1 MEIYLVIAFFVALF
15 SGDNGKLNA
24 TECVLF
30 GLCWPV
36 VLIGYLFIYGVLY
49 VVSLY
54 NSVFSYIK
62 DYRYKMYVNKQII
75 DMVKKFNEK
84 SE

>member
-1 MEIYLVIAFFVALF
+1 MALF
-15 SGDNGKLNA
+15 FCTEEADDNGKLNA

-30 GLCWPV
+30 GLCWPL
-36 VLIGYLFIYGVLY
+36 VLISYLFVYSILY

-62 DYRYKMYVNKQII
+62 DYHYKMYVNKQII
-75 DMVKKFNEK
+75 DMVKKFNDK

>member
-1 MEIYLVIAFFVALF
+1 MEIYLIIAFFVALF

-36 VLIGYLFIYGVLY
+36 VLIGYLLVYGVLY

-62 DYRYKMYVNKQII
+62 DYSYKMYVNKQII
-75 DMVKKFNEK
+75 NMVKKFNDK